1 VVGGEFPEPV
11 EMHNDHHTYYGCE
24 GIDLAGLPVITGTM
38 LPTTALQWPVSSK
51 TDYSAH
57 AKSDDNSYTTA
68 APSKSKRAARSF
80 LLDPGVDTLRWC
92 DRKQLGIYG
101 NKDVLHGLRQPANVC
116 MTLSCLE
123 LVREYVVR
131 DRAGPVIYSLNCV
144 EMGRR
149 YTSLPC
155 ASLVY

>member
-68 APSKSKRAARSF
+68 APSKSKRAASTQ
-80 LLDPGVDTLRWC
+80 DYPGDSASSITTTSPLSTTT
-92 DRKQLGIYG
+92 
-101 NKDVLHGLRQPANVC
+101 DVQEP
-116 MTLSCLE
+116 TKP
-123 LVREYVVR
+123 
-131 DRAGPVIYSLNCV
+131 GPVVLTGP
-144 EMGRR
+144 GRR
-149 YTSLPC
+149 HLT
-155 ASLVY
+155 LV